1 MRSAACRKHSRSAAP
16 PRGYTVA
23 AVRALLCPI
32 RFLQVIA
39 MRRSRFLALVPLTL
53 ALTLSACGNKG
64 DLVKPN
70 PAAVPPKT
78 DAPAPATPAPDG
90 TAKPQDSSG
99 GH

>member
-1 MRSAACRKHSRSAAP
+1 MRK
-16 PRGYTVA
+16 
-23 AVRALLCPI
+23 
-32 RFLQVIA
+32 
-39 MRRSRFLALVPLTL
+39 SRFLILAPLTL

-78 DAPAPATPAPDG
+78 DQPAPAPDATKP
-90 TAKPQDSSG
+90 PQDDSG

>member
-1 MRSAACRKHSRSAAP
+1 MACRKHSGSRAP

-23 AVRALLCPI
+23 
-32 RFLQVIA
+32 
-39 MRRSRFLALVPLTL
+39 MRRSRYLRLAPLTL
-53 ALTLSACGNKG
+53 ALMLSACGNKG

-78 DAPAPATPAPDG
+78 DQPAQAPTGETPP
-90 TAKPQDSSG
+90 PQESSG

>member
-1 MRSAACRKHSRSAAP
+1 MRKSRILAP
-16 PRGYTVA
+16 APLML
-23 AVRALLCPI
+23 ALL
-32 RFLQVIA
+32 
-39 MRRSRFLALVPLTL
+39 
-53 ALTLSACGNKG
+53 LSSCGNKG